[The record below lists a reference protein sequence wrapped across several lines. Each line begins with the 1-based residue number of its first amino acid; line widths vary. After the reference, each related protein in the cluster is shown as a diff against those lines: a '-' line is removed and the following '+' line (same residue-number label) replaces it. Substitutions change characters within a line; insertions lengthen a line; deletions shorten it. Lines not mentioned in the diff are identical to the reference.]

1 MAKIREST
9 VEIKRIDEKL
19 DKWASKYL
27 VMPQPLVETNQ
38 RPVLPI
44 KISDL
49 GAAILT
55 SEAPTARTPVMAISL
70 RSPELILNSH
80 PLDIYIY
87 IWSFGCL
94 MFEILI
100 GEKVLAL
107 MPLMPGCNID
117 NRNDNSLLQMH
128 IILGP
133 LPENLHARWARLGKY
148 FRPGSM
154 EHYNSMIG
162 GPEGIPSPVPNMEA
176 TVRQAL
182 PEEAEVIL
190 SLLREIL
197 NYDPL
202 KRPSALESLK
212 NGFWDGSG

>member
-1 MAKIREST
+1 
-9 VEIKRIDEKL
+9 
-19 DKWASKYL
+19 
-27 VMPQPLVETNQ
+27 MPQPLVETNQ
-38 RPVLPI
+38 RPVFPV

-55 SEAPTARTPVMAISL
+55 SEAPTARTPVMAIDL
-70 RSPELILNSH
+70 QSPELILNSH
-80 PLDIYIY
+80 PLDTYID

-94 MFEILI
+94 MFEMLI
-100 GEKVLAL
+100 GEKFLAL
-107 MPLMPGCNID
+107 VPLMPGFNID

-128 IILGP
+128 MILGP
-133 LPENLHARWARLGKY
+133 LPENLHARWARSGKY
-148 FRPGSM
+148 FQPGSM

-202 KRPSALESLK
+202 KRPSALEILK
-212 NGFWDGSG
+212 NSFWDGSG